1 MLKRKTK
8 EQTPCSNTVYCF
20 VKHIHVYQF
29 TVNCPDYFPIEGVG
43 QIVME
48 APHLPALLSCRLL
61 YFVDSVLLALTDS
74 ESLNIIQVIKLL
86 YLGFKEFL

>member
-1 MLKRKTK
+1 
-8 EQTPCSNTVYCF
+8 
-20 VKHIHVYQF
+20 
-29 TVNCPDYFPIEGVG
+29 
-43 QIVME
+43 ME